1 MPTSSVVPP
10 LWSAPLRSQL
20 GEQKNSPPPLVVL
33 VNKSKK
39 IKKIVAQW
47 VPSSVPFGDC
57 EKRTVTRF
65 ALSFAFRLIS
75 LAQGLP
81 FSTIYAFAFLFFS
94 FPSDWQKIFSSPVKI
109 FLSHFARSFCHAK
122 NYFKTSKQ
130 KKILRRL
137 QSISQYNC
145 CNWLLQHML
154 LELIFITSK
163 H

>member
-1 MPTSSVVPP
+1 MKMKILLLLCKSSAYGLLHVSRDKRRGLPTALTTYLGGSCSEREQLKHADFVGCSPSPICSFTQSV
-10 LWSAPLRSQL
+10 WRTK
-20 GEQKNSPPPLVVL
+20 KNSPSPLVVL

-94 FPSDWQKIFSSPVKI
+94 SPSD
-109 FLSHFARSFCHAK
+109 
-122 NYFKTSKQ
+122 
-130 KKILRRL
+130 
-137 QSISQYNC
+137 
-145 CNWLLQHML
+145 
-154 LELIFITSK
+154 
-163 H
+163 

>member
-10 LWSAPLRSQL
+10 HRSAPLRSQL

-94 FPSDWQKIFSSPVKI
+94 SPSD
-109 FLSHFARSFCHAK
+109 
-122 NYFKTSKQ
+122 
-130 KKILRRL
+130 
-137 QSISQYNC
+137 
-145 CNWLLQHML
+145 
-154 LELIFITSK
+154 
-163 H
+163 

>member
-1 MPTSSVVPP
+1 MLREGATKTCRLRRLFP
-10 LWSAPLRSQL
+10 LTDLLLYAVSL
-20 GEQKNSPPPLVVL
+20 ENKKTSPPPLVVL

-94 FPSDWQKIFSSPVKI
+94 SPSDWQKIFSSPVKI
-109 FLSHFARSFCHAK
+109 FLSHFAHFFCHAK

-130 KKILRRL
+130 KDTPPIAEYLPV
-137 QSISQYNC
+137 
-145 CNWLLQHML
+145 
-154 LELIFITSK
+154 
-163 H
+163 

>member
-1 MPTSSVVPP
+1 MKMKFLLLLCKSSAYGLLHVARDKRRGLPTALTTYLGGGCSKEEQQKHADFVGCYSHR
-10 LWSAPLRSQL
+10 SAPLRSQSKQ
-20 GEQKNSPPPLVVL
+20 QKISPPPLVVL

-94 FPSDWQKIFSSPVKI
+94 SPSD
-109 FLSHFARSFCHAK
+109 
-122 NYFKTSKQ
+122 
-130 KKILRRL
+130 
-137 QSISQYNC
+137 
-145 CNWLLQHML
+145 
-154 LELIFITSK
+154 
-163 H
+163 

>member
-10 LWSAPLRSQL
+10 RWSAPLRSQF
-20 GEQKNSPPPLVVL
+20 GEQKNQSAPFSRPGQQI
-33 VNKSKK
+33 KK

-94 FPSDWQKIFSSPVKI
+94 SPSDWQKIFSSPVKI
-109 FLSHFARSFCHAK
+109 FLSLAHFFFCHAWNSKFVFYCK
-122 NYFKTSKQ
+122 NLYDMLVLLKY
-130 KKILRRL
+130 
-137 QSISQYNC
+137 SIISFGKFFLKSFLSNS
-145 CNWLLQHML
+145 
-154 LELIFITSK
+154 IAK
-163 H
+163 

>member
-1 MPTSSVVPP
+1 MPTSSVVP
-10 LWSAPLRSQL
+10 LTDLLLYAVSL
-20 GEQKNSPPPLVVL
+20 ENKKTSPPPLVVL

-94 FPSDWQKIFSSPVKI
+94 SPSDWQKIFSSPVKI
-109 FLSHFARSFCHAK
+109 FLSHFAHFFVMRKITLKHQ
-122 NYFKTSKQ
+122 N